1 MTNNIIRTRIE
12 TLLRER
18 GKKWVDVYSKLGWH
32 KTFASKVL
40 NGLFIPP
47 LWQRVALAKEFSV
60 DSSVIWDEP
69 SIVSAYELKEDTTQ
83 TTNSHYIPQFK
94 NLEEKHE

>member
-1 MTNNIIRTRIE
+1 MTNSSIRTRIE

-18 GKKWVDVYSKLGWH
+18 GLKWVDVYSKLGWH
-32 KTFASKVL
+32 KTFSSKVL

-47 LWQRVALAKEFSV
+47 LWQRVALAKEFNV

-69 SIVSAYELKEDTTQ
+69 SIVSAYEIKGETTQ
-83 TTNSHYIPQFK
+83 TTNSHYTVRDEK
-94 NLEEKHE
+94 NE